1 MKLSARCV
9 WLVMMVLTTLAL
21 ARLYAGPLDPPA
33 GPVQPTM
40 HTLEDIYQQLSGSSR
55 GAYAVASI
63 AGIAGD
69 VNYGGIVGGVEVTDG
84 GIVGVNA
91 SGTLYQGTREFVL
104 GVRKGKASPTLLQR
118 ASMQSGQPTIPTV
131 EIRIYTLQ
139 PDGSR
144 IHTFTTTLTNVGV
157 RRMFGHMNAEYGSG
171 SGNSTTFG
179 IGLPGAIDLDWIILR
194 PQSPGA
200 SEITYTSV
208 TGGTTA
214 TAPFN

>member
-1 MKLSARCV
+1 MHVSTRTV
-9 WLVMMVLTTLAL
+9 QLVMITLATLTL

-40 HTLEDIYQQLSGSSR
+40 HTLEDIYQQLNGGSR
-55 GAYAVASI
+55 GAYAIASI

-69 VNYGGIVGGVEVTDG
+69 VDYGGLVGAVEVTDG

-104 GVRKGKASPTLLQR
+104 GVRKGKASPTLLSR
-118 ASMQSGQPTIPTV
+118 AAMQSGQPTIPFV
-131 EIRIYTLQ
+131 EIRIYTTQ

-144 IHTFTTTLTNVGV
+144 THTFTTTITNVGV

-171 SGNSTTFG
+171 SGNATTFG
-179 IGLPGAIDLDWIILR
+179 IGLPGAIDLDWIVLR
-194 PQSPGA
+194 PQGGGNSQ
-200 SEITYTSV
+200 ITYTSV
-208 TGGTTA
+208 TGGTST
-214 TAPFN
+214 TTPFN